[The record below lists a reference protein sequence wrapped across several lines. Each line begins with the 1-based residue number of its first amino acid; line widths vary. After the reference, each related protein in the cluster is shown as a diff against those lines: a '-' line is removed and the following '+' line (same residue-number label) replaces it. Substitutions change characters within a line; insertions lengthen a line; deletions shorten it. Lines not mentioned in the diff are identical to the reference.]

1 MTPEQKNE
9 VEQVVKDVLRQV
21 FGNYLASDGKIIIPK
36 TIQVL
41 PPNGF
46 NGSLGVSGG
55 TAGVYGN
62 ATTQAA
68 AILAPTNPGAVYSQ
82 AEAQSA
88 VTAINSIRSALSDFG
103 ITG

>member
-1 MTPEQKNE
+1 MTPEEIRKLIIS
-9 VEQVVKDVLRQV
+9 VLREE

-88 VTAINSIRSALSDFG
+88 VAAINSIRSALSNFG

>member
-1 MTPEQKNE
+1 MTPEETRQLIIS
-9 VEQVVKDVLRQV
+9 VLREE
-21 FGNYLASDGKIIIPK
+21 FGNYLATDGKIIIPK

-62 ATTQAA
+62 ATTRAG
-68 AILAPTNPGAVYSQ
+68 AIGAPTSPGAVYSQ
-82 AEAQSA
+82 SEAQSA
-88 VTAINSIRSALSDFG
+88 VTAINSIRSALSNFG